1 MTKPS
6 LKPAQPAK
14 VIQYETLE
22 EGLAQLPSYTRS
34 LLKVRLPMSVNLASC
49 KRKVNQVLKLGHGSI
64 IEFEK
69 GYDLPLE
76 LEVGGVVI
84 ALGEAV
90 KVGEKF
96 GLRITSIKL
105 PDERFKTLE
114 QIRREAS

>member
-6 LKPAQPAK
+6 SQPAGPTK

-22 EGLAQLPSYTRS
+22 EGLAQLPNYTRS
-34 LLKVRLPMSVNLASC
+34 LLKVRLPLSVNLASC
-49 KRKVNQVLKLGHGSI
+49 KRKVSQVLKLGHGSI

-69 GYDLPLE
+69 GFDMPLE
-76 LEVGGVVI
+76 MEVGGVVI

-96 GLRITSIKL
+96 GLRISSIKL
-105 PDERFKTLE
+105 PDERFKALE
-114 QIRREAS
+114 QIKREAS